1 MKYRTLK
8 IFKIL
13 AVTVFMAGVVA
24 AGLAYTVK
32 RAQGEHPAVGFYMA
46 STQVFTPAGS
56 GQPSL
61 HATIERYQKADGSF
75 KLVTTYY
82 KPDGTVRRVDTCF
95 GQAGRGVFQVD
106 EKKRS
111 LNFLSPMRDGAHVL
125 TEAMMRQD
133 PHVVRDETVLGYK
146 TIVVRLPD
154 SDGSGAYTE
163 LYGAP
168 ALQGQIIKSVD
179 VSESGVTVIEPT
191 KIVRGEPDAAVFEA
205 TPAYPVNY
213 DLFEEKIKSVE
224 EAGHSKAAEEMR
236 RQLQRLKSGGQ

>member
-1 MKYRTLK
+1 MKDRALK
-8 IFKIL
+8 IFRIL
-13 AVTVFMAGVVA
+13 AVAVFMAGLVG
-24 AGLAYTVK
+24 AGSAYTVK

-46 STQVFTPAGS
+46 STQVFTPSG

-75 KLVTTYY
+75 KSVTTYY
-82 KPDGTVRRVDTCF
+82 KPDGTVTRVDTGF
-95 GQAGRGVFQVD
+95 GQVGRGVFQVD
-106 EKKRS
+106 EKKQS
-111 LNFLSPMRDGAHVL
+111 LNFLSPMRDSAHVR

-133 PHVVRDETVLGYK
+133 PHVVRDETVAGYK

-154 SDGSGAYTE
+154 SDGSGGYTE
-163 LYGAP
+163 LYEAP
-168 ALQGQIIKSVD
+168 ALQGVDIKMVF

-213 DLFEEKIKSVE
+213 DLFEEKIKSAE
-224 EAGHSKAAEEMR
+224 EKGNSKAAEEMR
-236 RQLQRLKSGGQ
+236 RLLQRLKNGGH

>member
-1 MKYRTLK
+1 MKFRALK

-13 AVTVFMAGVVA
+13 AVAVFMAGVVA

-32 RAQGEHPAVGFYMA
+32 RAQGEHPSVGFYMA
-46 STQVFTPAGS
+46 STQVFTPAG

-61 HATIERYQKADGSF
+61 HATIERHQKSDGSF
-75 KLVTTYY
+75 KSVTTYY
-82 KPDGTVRRVDTCF
+82 KPDGTVRRVDTGF
-95 GQAGRGVFQVD
+95 GQTGRGVFQVD

-111 LNFLSPMRDGAHVL
+111 LNFISPMRDSAHVL

-133 PHVVRDETVLGYK
+133 PHVVRDETVSGYK

-154 SDGSGAYTE
+154 SDGSGGYTE

-168 ALQGQIIKSVD
+168 ALQGEIIKSVS

-191 KIVRGEPDAAVFEA
+191 KIVTGEPDAAVFA
-205 TPAYPVNY
+205 AVPAYPVNY
-213 DLFEEKIKSVE
+213 DQFEEKIKSLE
-224 EAGHSKAAEEMR
+224 EAGNLKAAEEMR
-236 RQLQRLKSGGQ
+236 RRLQQLKSGGR